1 MARLNLEQLASNL
14 VDKLANL
21 KDEESMLVLKH
32 IVREYAD
39 KSNKSSLDISKNL
52 FNEFI
57 DNKIQDNYNDK
68 TEEKIIDEYE
78 KYDIKNFYDEMMG
91 KEWCELYVKDKE
103 KAKLQTNYYFAIL
116 ELLNYFTYLDS
127 ISVDKA

>member
-1 MARLNLEQLASNL
+1 MAKSDLEQITEYLIDKMVNL
-14 VDKLANL
+14 T
-21 KDEESMLVLKH
+21 DEESILVLKH
-32 IVREYAD
+32 IVREYAETY
-39 KSNKSSLDISKNL
+39 NKSSLDISKNL

-57 DNKIQDNYNDK
+57 DNKLQDSYKDK
-68 TEEKIIDEYE
+68 PVKKIIDEYE

-103 KAKLQTNYYFAIL
+103 KAKSQTNYYFAIL